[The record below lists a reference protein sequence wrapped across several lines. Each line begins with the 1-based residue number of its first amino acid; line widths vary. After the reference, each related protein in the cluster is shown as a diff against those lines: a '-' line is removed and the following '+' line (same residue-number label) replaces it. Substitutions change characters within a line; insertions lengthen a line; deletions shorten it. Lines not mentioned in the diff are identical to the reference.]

1 MRERTGGL
9 LRVSGA
15 TVPMLVIERRD
26 GKTVA
31 VGEGLPREELEW
43 AAARIRQE
51 LTALTGNRFLATKTG

>member
-1 MRERTGGL
+1 M
-9 LRVSGA
+9 SGA